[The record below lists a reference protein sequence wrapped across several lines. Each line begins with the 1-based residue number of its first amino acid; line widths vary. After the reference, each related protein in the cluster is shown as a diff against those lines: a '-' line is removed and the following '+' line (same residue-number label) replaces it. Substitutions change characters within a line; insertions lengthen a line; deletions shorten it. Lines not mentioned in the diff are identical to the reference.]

1 MTLLNFKLAIRDE
14 SPRRRE
20 DTVKE
25 KMFLESYSWLVECA
39 LNITHGQRERAEDLV
54 HDVFVCFLDKD
65 ADIASI
71 CNVRGYL
78 NGMLRNLHLLQLRRA
93 TRHPVQSLTLIDHDS
108 ALVGLRTWN
117 SVEQLQSAD
126 LLFRACDFACY
137 RKEIAV
143 TSSVLILRF
152 FHGFYP
158 GEICALLKAGRKAV
172 DKWILRGRNEIKQY
186 LASPYPL
193 PDSGRA
199 EYGKS
204 IPESASAF
212 LRHLREHIFD
222 SCTSSCSVLTKNAD
236 ELGARE
242 LAHLVSCRT
251 CLCRRSRDAG
261 LTHVAERMADDIS
274 DRNDAGP
281 QGRGSGEIS
290 LLRGRRKPTKR
301 AILRDVCA
309 RRRELFE
316 HRPKEISL
324 VSDGV
329 PRATLVVNAATNTLN
344 VSLDSKEVPNS
355 VAVLSEQEFNLLLLD
370 HDDLTCGERRVH
382 RSALSDNRS
391 LEVTVTPE
399 TIGPSIQI
407 VYLDPFF
414 AVETDSADEDEPRSI
429 NAKHSII
436 ESPFRFKGSVADF
449 RPERGTTLFDRLRNW
464 IPAMNPL
471 LTSAIVFGATAAMC
485 FVLWLR
491 STPSPS
497 VGEIL
502 DHAEETDRA
511 AGKATRPG
519 VIYEKVAIRTR
530 HRTLERAIYRDAQG
544 IRHPRRQP
552 LSPEDEQ
559 LKDKL
564 ASAGVSWD
572 APLSALDFAE
582 WRHRSRPTRDT
593 VKRSGQHL
601 LTLTTRPLADNTVLK
616 ETLTVR
622 DTDFQ
627 GVDRTVELRDSG
639 TVEIAQLNYDV
650 LPWGAVNQDWF
661 ESLPSGA
668 ATDAPGGLSG
678 LSIHSSRLPS
688 KLELETELAV
698 RYALHG
704 LGADLGEP
712 IEIHSGGPTAELI
725 SVVGVVSSAQRKQE
739 LFAFLKRIP
748 GVAARLRTEEEAAP
762 RKLPTRVMRA
772 EPLIVTAHSPIE
784 AELLNYFGDPL
795 AVESFSKRAIALT
808 RDLTAHAWALRHLS
822 ERYGA
827 PRVAGELALSPASL
841 QLLETMRRDH
851 CWAMSDAT
859 SELTASLRPVL
870 SSIVK
875 ASPKATT
882 RLSLFDGAQQVQR
895 LTMELAFGSR
905 SPNGDEMSDPAKAA
919 QDLLDAL
926 QGLEITLEGRL

>member
-1 MTLLNFKLAIRDE
+1 MTLLNFKLVIPDGTPHRRD
-14 SPRRRE
+14 

-25 KMFLESYSWLVECA
+25 KIFLECYSWLVECA

-54 HDVFVCFLDKD
+54 HDVFVRFLDNH

-71 CNVRGYL
+71 ANVRGYL

-126 LLFRACDFACY
+126 LLLRACDFACY
-137 RKEIAV
+137 RKEIAA

-158 GEICALLKAGRKAV
+158 GEICALLKARRKAV
-172 DKWILRGRNEIKQY
+172 DKWILRGRNEVKQY

-193 PDSGRA
+193 SDAGRA
-199 EYGKS
+199 EHANS

-222 SCTSSCSVLTKNAD
+222 SCTSACSVLTDNAD
-236 ELGARE
+236 ELGVRE

-251 CLCRRSRDAG
+251 CLGRRSRDAG
-261 LTHVAERMADDIS
+261 LMHVAERMADDIS

-281 QGRGSGEIS
+281 QGGAIGSGEIS

-309 RRRELFE
+309 RQRELFE

-324 VSDGV
+324 VFDGA
-329 PRATLVVNAATNTLN
+329 PHATLIVNAATNTLN

-355 VAVLSEQEFNLLLLD
+355 VAVLSEQEFNFLLLD
-370 HDDLTCGERRVH
+370 REDLTCRERRVH
-382 RSALSDNRS
+382 RSALSDGRT
-391 LEVTVTPE
+391 LEVTVIPE
-399 TIGPSIQI
+399 TLGPSIQI
-407 VYLDPFF
+407 VYLDPPFV
-414 AVETDSADEDEPRSI
+414 VETDGAEEDEPRSI
-429 NAKHSII
+429 TAIV
-436 ESPFRFKGSVADF
+436 EFPFRLGGAVADC
-449 RPERGTTLFDRLRNW
+449 RRERGTALLDRLRNW

-471 LTSAIVFGATAAMC
+471 LTTAIVLGATAAMC
-485 FVLWLR
+485 FLLWLR
-491 STPSPS
+491 SSPSPS
-497 VGEIL
+497 AGEIL
-502 DHAEETDRA
+502 DHAQKTDRA
-511 AGKATRPG
+511 ATKANRPG
-519 VIYEKVAIRTR
+519 VIYEKVAIRTPR
-530 HRTLERAIYRDAQG
+530 RTLERTIYRDAQG
-544 IRHPRRQP
+544 IRHPRLQK

-559 LKDKL
+559 LKNKL
-564 ASAGVSWD
+564 ASAGVNWD
-572 APLSALDFAE
+572 APLSAVDFAE
-582 WRHRSRPTRDT
+582 WRHRSSPTRDK
-593 VKRSGQHL
+593 VIRSGQHL
-601 LTLTTRPLADNTVLK
+601 LTLTTTPLAENEVLK

-622 DTDFQ
+622 DSDFQ

-661 ESLPSGA
+661 EPLPSGA
-668 ATDAPGGLSG
+668 ATDAPGGFSG
-678 LSIHSSRLPS
+678 LSAPLSRVPS
-688 KLELETELAV
+688 ELETELAV

-704 LGADLGEP
+704 VGADLGEP
-712 IEIHSGGPTAELI
+712 IEIHPGGPTAELV

-739 LFAFLKRIP
+739 LFAALKGIH
-748 GVAARLRTEEEAAP
+748 GVATRLRTEEEATP
-762 RKLPTRVMRA
+762 RELPTRVLRT

-784 AELLNYFGDPL
+784 KELLNYFGDSL
-795 AVESFSKRAIALT
+795 AVENFSRRTIAVT
-808 RDLTAHAWALRHLS
+808 RDLMAHAWALRHLS

-827 PRVAGELALSPASL
+827 PEVAGELALSPASR

-851 CWAMSDAT
+851 CRAMSEAT

-870 SSIVK
+870 SSVVK
-875 ASPKATT
+875 ASPEPTT

-895 LTMELAFGSR
+895 LTMELAFGSEA
-905 SPNGDEMSDPAKAA
+905 PNGDEMSEPAKAA
-919 QDLLDAL
+919 QDLLAAL
-926 QGLEITLEGRL
+926 QGLEIALEEQL